1 MAAVDYGTGTK
12 EIDPAD
18 IEAQIRAASQAAGVT
33 YDPSDTAGYF
43 RNISYD
49 QGGGDSDK
57 TLQSILDRID
67 TRSNNT
73 PGVGDSN
80 GGPDTRVAPGASIAD
95 YGARDAGAASTG
107 NQMDEILRAI
117 TGMNTSPDVPNPPAI
132 DPAAFTVPG
141 EDLSPAIDNTL
152 LDLME
157 GQDPF
162 GLTDRIQSLLDSTA
176 GGGVNSARLQTRNEQ
191 AREQLTRGSSAALAD
206 MRGVLA
212 DRGLMGAHGAPEGAE
227 LDSTVRTLEP
237 LQRSYLD
244 ELRTSNA
251 DESTKADEAERSA
264 LETAT
269 GWSRD
274 QIDRR
279 LSAATTATARQQM
292 VSQIA
297 LDTLGKNIE
306 WNKFIAQFGL
316 DREKLQ
322 ADIQQG
328 RMDAIL
334 PVLQMFQ
341 GLLSQSRGGY
351 I

>member
-1 MAAVDYGTGTK
+1 MAVVDYGTGTK
-12 EIDPAD
+12 EIDPND
-18 IEAQIRAASQAAGVT
+18 IEAQIRAASKAAGVT
-33 YDPSDTAGYF
+33 YDPSDTAGFF
-43 RNISYD
+43 RNVSYD
-49 QGGGDSDK
+49 QGGGDADK

-67 TRSNNT
+67 TRSSNT
-73 PGVGDSN
+73 PGIGDSN
-80 GGPDTRVAPGASIAD
+80 GGPDKVSSIKD
-95 YGARDAGAASTG
+95 YGPRDAGAASTG
-107 NQMDEILRAI
+107 NQMDEILNAI

-141 EDLSPAIDNTL
+141 ENLSPAIDNTL

-162 GLTDRIQSLLDSTA
+162 GLTARIQALLDETA
-176 GGGVNSARLQTRNEQ
+176 GGGVNSNRLHTRNEQ

-212 DRGLMGAHGAPEGAE
+212 DRGLLGTPGSPEGSE

-237 LQRSYLD
+237 LQRTYLD
-244 ELRTSNA
+244 ELRTA
-251 DESTKADEAERSA
+251 QGDESTKADEAERTA

-279 LSAATTATARQQM
+279 LSAAQTGTARQKV
-292 VSQIA
+292 VSDIA
-297 LDTLGKNIE
+297 LGVLDRNIE
-306 WNKFIAQFGL
+306 WNKFLAEFGL
-316 DREKLQ
+316 SREKLQ
-322 ADIQQG
+322 ADIAQG

-341 GLLSQSRGGY
+341 GLLAQSRGGY